1 MSIVNF
7 SPLSYPFNHV
17 LLTDTGKIFI
27 KFKVAMVIIQWN
39 RVWIKKDNLF
49 FLIWFE
55 DWQVEGEI

>member
-17 LLTDTGKIFI
+17 LFPDTGEIVI

-39 RVWIKKDNLF
+39 RV
-49 FLIWFE
+49 
-55 DWQVEGEI
+55 